1 MECAHTIGLPIDRA
15 FVEDHHILRQSS
27 CLVREH
33 ILNLAELFIESGSA
47 SLCWDV
53 LWCIKHLSI
62 PVDIVT
68 VAQSYYFNTK
78 EKKKEKM
85 VLVRAG
91 QANILFWFP
100 SYRSMTEEGLHVER
114 VSSLGLPSHGLFH
127 TSQSIT
133 THTIMQGFL
142 TRTLI

>member
-15 FVEDHHILRQSS
+15 FVKDHHILRQSS

-33 ILNLAELFIESGSA
+33 IFNLAEFFIESGSA

-78 EKKKEKM
+78 EKKKGKNGPGQSRTSKYII
-85 VLVRAG
+85 LV
-91 QANILFWFP
+91 
-100 SYRSMTEEGLHVER
+100 S
-114 VSSLGLPSHGLFH
+114 
-127 TSQSIT
+127 
-133 THTIMQGFL
+133 FL
-142 TRTLI
+142 